1 MLFSVATHGMEVKKR
16 LRKRIE
22 HRLRFAANR
31 FEQHVREFAVHLTDE
46 NGPRGGVD
54 TVCRLT
60 ATFHKGGTIRIEERD
75 TSIMGAIGRAAKRFR
90 NVISRRVGRTKVKMN
105 RGVPPASATEIWI
118 G

>member
-1 MLFSVATHGMEVKKR
+1 MNKR

-22 HRLRFAANR
+22 YRLQFAVRR
-31 FEQHVREFAVHLTDE
+31 FEQHVREFAVHLADE

-60 ATFHKGGTIRIEERD
+60 ATFHDGGTIRVLEKD
-75 TSIMGAIGRAAKRFR
+75 SNIMRAIYRAAKRFR
-90 NVISRRVGRTKVKMN
+90 NVISRRMGRTKTEAN
-105 RGVPPASATEIWI
+105 RGIAPAIATEIWI

>member
-1 MLFSVATHGMEVKKR
+1 MLLFVASHGIEVKTR

-22 HRLRFAANR
+22 YRLRFAASR
-31 FEQHVREFAVHLTDE
+31 FEQHLREVAVHLADE

-60 ATFHKGGTIRIEERD
+60 ARLHDGSAIRIEEKD
-75 TSIMGAIGRAAKRFR
+75 TSIMRAIGRAAKRFR
-90 NVISRRVGRTKVKMN
+90 NVISRRMGRIKDQVH
-105 RGVPPASATEIWI
+105 RGAPPATATEIWI

>member
-1 MLFSVATHGMEVKKR
+1 MLISIATHGIEVDNR

-22 HRLRFAANR
+22 YRARFAANR
-31 FEQHVREFAVHLTDE
+31 FEPLLREFAVHLEDE

-60 ATFHKGGTIRIEERD
+60 ARLNDGGTIRIKEKH
-75 TSIMGAIGRAAKRFR
+75 TNLMGAIGRAAKRFR
-90 NVISRRVGRTKVKMN
+90 NVISRRVGRRETS
-105 RGVPPASATEIWI
+105 RGASPASATEIWI

>member
-1 MLFSVATHGMEVKKR
+1 MQISIATHNMDVDNR

-22 HRLRFAANR
+22 YRARFAVMR
-31 FEQHVREFAVHLTDE
+31 FEPHLREFAVHLEDE

-60 ATFHKGGTIRIEERD
+60 ATLHDGGTIRIKEKH
-75 TSIMGAIGRAAKRFR
+75 TNLMGAISRAAKRFR
-90 NVISRRVGRTKVKMN
+90 NVISRRMGKRETQRAM
-105 RGVPPASATEIWI
+105 VPSMATEIWI